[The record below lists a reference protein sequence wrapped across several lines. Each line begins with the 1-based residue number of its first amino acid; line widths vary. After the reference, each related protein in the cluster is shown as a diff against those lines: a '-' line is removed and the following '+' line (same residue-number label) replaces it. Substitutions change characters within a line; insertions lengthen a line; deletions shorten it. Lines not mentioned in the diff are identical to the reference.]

1 MSNILEEYLVRIGA
15 EVDKDAFAG
24 AAQAIS
30 KLSGMLGKLGWR
42 YLCGAGKG
50 YGSCH

>member
-24 AAQAIS
+24 AAKQTAEFWQLFR
-30 KLSGMLGKLGWR
+30 K
-42 YLCGAGKG
+42 
-50 YGSCH
+50 

>member
-24 AAQAIS
+24 AAQAS
-30 KLSGMLGKLGWR
+30 ASYPVCSGSWVLSLNMAVFL
-42 YLCGAGKG
+42 
-50 YGSCH
+50 